1 MSQKEPTISEM
12 VMEVMEP
19 GTWYTTHE
27 IADMLGVEADR
38 IFRQVKAL
46 EKDCKLNGR
55 NYNGRKMVQK
65 RVAHAV
71 AGPAY
76 LPPLKPLTGYDPGQ
90 LMRLCEGSRNPKTG
104 MT

>member
-1 MSQKEPTISEM
+1 MNASPSISEM
-12 VMEVMEP
+12 IMSVMEQ
-19 GTWYTTHE
+19 GTWYTTRE
-27 IADMLGVEADR
+27 IADSLGVTADS

-46 EKDCKLNGR
+46 EKRGSLRGR
-55 NYNGRKMVQK
+55 VVGERKQVQL
-65 RVAHAV
+65 RVVEAV

-76 LPPLKPLTGYDPGQ
+76 LPALKPLTGYDPGQ

>member
-1 MSQKEPTISEM
+1 MNAKEPTISEM

-19 GTWYTTHE
+19 GTWYTSAE
-27 IADMLGVEADR
+27 IANLLGVEVNR

-46 EKDCKLNGR
+46 ARDGKINSRE
-55 NYNGRKMVQK
+55 YNGRFLVQ
-65 RVAHAV
+65 RREHTSV